1 MLQSAYSDYQF
12 GPFKNFHQFVED
24 ALVVLRSG
32 LKVLLQYAL
41 CFADRLKRQLLISH
55 SLSPIT
61 QNKTELQTKKRA
73 TTLTREG
80 KSSFFLIYPHQ
91 ILFLCGQR
99 CCQRVRQGKKVSN
112 FRPLFFVMDRRKAYS
127 KSAIASGRNAIA
139 L

>member
-1 MLQSAYSDYQF
+1 LLQSAYSDYQF

-61 QNKTELQTKKRA
+61 QYKTELQTKK
-73 TTLTREG
+73 EG
-80 KSSFFLIYPHQ
+80 RDANKRGEIKL
-91 ILFLCGQR
+91 LFDLSP
-99 CCQRVRQGKKVSN
+99 SN
-112 FRPLFFVMDRRKAYS
+112 FVSMWTALPSTGAAREESQQFQTVVLRNG
-127 KSAIASGRNAIA
+127 SAQG
-139 L
+139 LL